1 MFRVALVGSTGGGSA
16 TLSNGIQIVDGIER
30 HLQAITNKN
39 RVGDGE
45 CIVRLDTVILIACHT
60 GMDFATSTSVVEL
73 WLRNESTSGA
83 LVRSPSV
90 RTLHQAHHQMDPH
103 MHTLTQTIDQYDAL
117 ISISSDPDGSN
128 KQLFQAAAQCG
139 IPIVGTGG
147 TSISTISTIGG
158 NVIGCS
164 GGSVATTSATRGICF
179 ASSIAAH
186 LGLTYR
192 LPHPPKWAKFRSV
205 VGAALPLLLAVSL
218 LKQSF
223 PLVRWLVDSVLV
235 MVGAGSG
242 ADGGSGSGSGA
253 YSSGNC
259 SNIDRYNSSG
269 IGNGTGSVF
278 DGTLSNQPTPVQLSV
293 TAWLNQLETSVET
306 NVLPVIIAAI
316 ACTEVSGL
324 QELSMLTGA
333 GELSVR

>member
-1 MFRVALVGSTGGGSA
+1 
-16 TLSNGIQIVDGIER
+16 
-30 HLQAITNKN
+30 
-39 RVGDGE
+39 
-45 CIVRLDTVILIACHT
+45 
-60 GMDFATSTSVVEL
+60 
-73 WLRNESTSGA
+73 
-83 LVRSPSV
+83 
-90 RTLHQAHHQMDPH
+90 
-103 MHTLTQTIDQYDAL
+103 
-117 ISISSDPDGSN
+117 
-128 KQLFQAAAQCG
+128 
-139 IPIVGTGG
+139 
-147 TSISTISTIGG
+147 
-158 NVIGCS
+158 
-164 GGSVATTSATRGICF
+164 
-179 ASSIAAH
+179 
-186 LGLTYR
+186 
-192 LPHPPKWAKFRSV
+192 V